1 MAHMKVVCL
10 GILWAAVIAC
20 ICADALE
27 SGNEDVRTLVVGEC
41 SQYFVFQ
48 AMGVIYSHA
57 KSGQPGPLTL
67 ILSCN
72 PAQRKSVPA
81 ELRELTT
88 VHFAPSFAVHPVTGD
103 IYGAY
108 NKPVAVLDYL
118 TNNSPPEDFLLV
130 MDADM
135 ILRRPLVPV
144 EMGAR
149 LGKPIS
155 ARYGYL
161 TGVNNALAKKH
172 IPNVEPRNDTEGG
185 IEGRMAD
192 QV

>member
-1 MAHMKVVCL
+1 MKLVGL
-10 GILWAAVIAC
+10 GIIWAVMIAC
-20 ICADALE
+20 ILSEGLGDE
-27 SGNEDVRTLVVGEC
+27 EGNVHTLLLAEC

-67 ILSCN
+67 ILCCT
-72 PAQRKSVPA
+72 PAQRESIPA
-81 ELRELTT
+81 ELFELTT
-88 VHFAPSFAVHPVTGD
+88 VYFAPSFTIHPVTGD
-103 IYGAY
+103 IYPAY

-118 TNNSPPEDFLLV
+118 QNNSPPEEFLLV

-135 ILRRPLVPV
+135 VLRRPITPIK
-144 EMGAR
+144 MGAT
-149 LGKPIS
+149 LGRPVS

-161 TGVNNALAKKH
+161 TGVSNALAKKH
-172 IPNVEPRNDTEGG
+172 IPTVEPRNDTDGG
-185 IEGRMAD
+185 VVGRMAD